1 MIGLLYQDNR
11 QNSDENDAYL
21 KNRREA
27 MEENGMNLFM
37 VLAFL
42 FFIGSVIGW
51 ILEVFFRRFFSD
63 ANPEKKWINPGF
75 CTGPYL
81 PLYGSGLCILFLVAS
96 LESFNIIKNSFW
108 NKIALFVAMALAMT
122 LIEYM
127 AGLIAVKIFHVRLW
141 DYSNEWGNIQ
151 GIICPRF
158 SLFWA
163 ILSAGYYFFI
173 HPKIL
178 EALTWL
184 SKNLAFSFVIGLFF
198 GFFIVDV
205 VHSAQ
210 LVSKLK
216 QLAIENDIIVRYE
229 NLKLQIR
236 TAHENNMKKYHFFA
250 PFRSDISLAEHLKKM
265 RQSIKELRDGE
276 ETENHN

>member
-1 MIGLLYQDNR
+1 MNGLLHQDNR

>member
-1 MIGLLYQDNR
+1 MSMFL
-11 QNSDENDAYL
+11 
-21 KNRREA
+21 
-27 MEENGMNLFM
+27 

-51 ILEVFFRRFFSD
+51 ILEVFFRRFISY

-81 PLYGSGLCILFLVAS
+81 PLYGSGLCVLFLVAS
-96 LESFNIIKNSFW
+96 IESAITIINPFW
-108 NKIALFVAMALAMT
+108 NKVILFTVMAIAMT
-122 LIEYM
+122 IIEYI

-158 SLFWA
+158 SAMWA
-163 ILSAGYYFFI
+163 VLSACYYFFI
-173 HPKIL
+173 HPHII
-178 EALTWL
+178 EALIWL
-184 SKNLAFSFVIGLFF
+184 SNNLAFSFFVGLFF
-198 GFFIVDV
+198 GFFIIDV

-210 LVSKLK
+210 LIAKLK
-216 QLAIENDIIVRYE
+216 QLAIENDIIVKYE

-236 TAHENNMKKYHFFA
+236 NAHERNKKKYHFFT
-250 PFRSDISLAEHLKKM
+250 PFRSEMSLSEHLKEMKNT
-265 RQSIKELRDGE
+265 IKNLKKDN
-276 ETENHN
+276 ETKL